1 MLSPMVALAPCA
13 AADTLRPSAVS
24 VFSKAIP
31 PEDATPEPA
40 SFTPSTVM
48 PISSSSTVFGTTPVV
63 VRMPAVAVVSA
74 PVRQAIQS
82 TTQNA
87 RDRSLAAA
95 VSRIE
100 TGDVRL
106 DGQGTCVAQAVYY
119 ESRGEP
125 VAGQKAVAD
134 VIVNRTRRPGFAS
147 SPCGVVR
154 QKGQFTNA
162 SRWRV
167 PAATD
172 PLWRRAKAV
181 ASLAVG
187 GLWSISDSITHF
199 HASGINP
206 GWNAR
211 RIAAIGHHVFY
222 GR

>member
-1 MLSPMVALAPCA
+1 MISPMVALAPCA

-24 VFSKAIP
+24 AFSKAIP
-31 PEDATPEPA
+31 PEDASPEPS
-40 SFTPSTVM
+40 SFAPATTM
-48 PISSSSTVFGTTPVV
+48 PVVSSATVFGTAPVP
-63 VRMPAVAVVSA
+63 VRLAAAVPA
-74 PVRQAIQS
+74 PVRQAVQS
-82 TTQNA
+82 MTGF

-100 TGDVRL
+100 SGDVRL

-162 SRWRV
+162 ARWRV